1 MFYKTFMNSIMKIS
15 SHIFCEKDKKNSQYD
30 YWYDGSFS
38 IIDGMRGD
46 FTMKINDSLSNS
58 NHNIGKKKGTFV
70 VKIEF
75 CQHGTWQGQVIWAEE
90 NRTERFR
97 SALEL
102 IRLMDEA
109 MASGAQVQ
117 IQETKTS

>member
-1 MFYKTFMNSIMKIS
+1 MKT
-15 SHIFCEKDKKNSQYD
+15 
-30 YWYDGSFS
+30 
-38 IIDGMRGD
+38 
-46 FTMKINDSLSNS
+46 NDSIN
-58 NHNIGKKKGTFV
+58 NTYHNIDRKKGTFV

-75 CQHGTWQGQVIWAEE
+75 WQRGTWQGTVIWAEE

-109 MASGAQVQ
+109 MASGAQ
-117 IQETKTS
+117 IQVDEAKTS

>member
-1 MFYKTFMNSIMKIS
+1 MFF
-15 SHIFCEKDKKNSQYD
+15 
-30 YWYDGSFS
+30 
-38 IIDGMRGD
+38 IIVCMRGN
-46 FTMKINDSLSNS
+46 FAMKTNDSIN
-58 NHNIGKKKGTFV
+58 NTYHNIDRKKGTFV

-75 CQHGTWQGQVIWAEE
+75 WQRGTWQGQVIWAEE

-109 MASGAQVQ
+109 MASGAQ
-117 IQETKTS
+117 IQVDEAKTS

>member
-1 MFYKTFMNSIMKIS
+1 MKTYKTLHNYNQDTNKS
-15 SHIFCEKDKKNSQYD
+15 SN
-30 YWYDGSFS
+30 
-38 IIDGMRGD
+38 
-46 FTMKINDSLSNS
+46 
-58 NHNIGKKKGTFV
+58 TFI

-75 CQHGTWQGQVIWAEE
+75 CQHETWQGKVIWAEE

-109 MASGAQVQ
+109 MASGAQ
-117 IQETKTS
+117 IQVDEAKTS